1 MGEYS
6 ISDQMVF
13 LNYISS
19 RNLLEARFKLVLEV
33 FQKMQNSILLL
44 CKKNRTK
51 VLHYQLKWFDCTR
64 TYVKFG
70 ARLRVAFVQKSAFIN
85 YADVALQRL
94 VLVNEG
100 NHFYWFRSKP
110 KKKPITSTTAQYSQ
124 TVHYVAQ
131 LV

>member
-13 LNYISS
+13 SNYISS
-19 RNLLEARFKLVLEV
+19 RNLLEASFVLVLEV

-64 TYVKFG
+64 TYVTFG
-70 ARLRVAFVQKSAFIN
+70 ARLREAFVQKSAFIN

-100 NHFYWFRSKP
+100 NHFYWFRSKI
-110 KKKPITSTTAQYSQ
+110 KTKEKNQSL
-124 TVHYVAQ
+124 AQ
-131 LV
+131 LRNIHKPFTM